1 MLSLNRLL
9 ISLLTITLLT
19 ACGWHL
25 RGQANIPPALRI
37 LDVNMAKADFT
48 TQKLLRNALKSNSVT
63 ISSDAS
69 YQLQIVK
76 EESKKRTLSVSASA
90 KASEFELLQVLT
102 FKLLN
107 DEGQALTT
115 ELEIKSYRT
124 QQYDPDASAGKAQEE
139 KQIRRELKRDNVNK
153 LLLKLQ
159 ATKVNQLKP
168 ILTTEEQNAT
178 RSSVRKSDAP

>member
-1 MLSLNRLL
+1 MNNYKALF
-9 ISLLTITLLT
+9 LTFLITLTT

-48 TQKLLRNALKSNSVT
+48 TQKLLKNAFKNNNVT

-69 YQLQIVK
+69 YKLVIVK
-76 EESKKRTLSVSASA
+76 EESKKRTLSVTSSA
-90 KASEFELLQVLT
+90 KASEYELLQVLT

-107 DEGQALTT
+107 DEGQALTAD
-115 ELEIKSYRT
+115 LEIKSYRT
-124 QQYDPDASAGKAQEE
+124 QQYDADASAGKAQEE
-139 KQIRRELKRDNVNK
+139 VQIRRELKRDNVNK

-159 ATKVNQLKP
+159 ATKVDQLKP
-168 ILTTEEQNAT
+168 IVDPAAEA
-178 RSSVRKSDAP
+178 K